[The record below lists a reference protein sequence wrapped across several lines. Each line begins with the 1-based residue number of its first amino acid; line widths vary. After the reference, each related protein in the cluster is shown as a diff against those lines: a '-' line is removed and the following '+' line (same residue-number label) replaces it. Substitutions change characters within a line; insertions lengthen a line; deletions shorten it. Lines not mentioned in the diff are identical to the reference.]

1 MTLARR
7 MVLTG
12 VTGLTLGLGFGAA
25 GSVLARPEQRTDS
38 RDIGTFGQEAGTT
51 TSDVVADSSVG
62 DEGQGLPTSGLFI
75 GSGLGESLSADD
87 SARETRDRLVT
98 IFSAMEAQDA
108 GRVIAL
114 LDDDV
119 ASDILSRLTDR
130 KVAQILATMPE
141 QRAAEL
147 TRLLLTSEG

>member
-7 MVLTG
+7 IMLTG
-12 VTGLTLGLGFGAA
+12 VTGLTVGLAFGAA
-25 GSVLARPEQRTDS
+25 GSVLARPEQRTDT
-38 RDIGTFGQEAGTT
+38 RGIGTYGEDAATT
-51 TSDVVADSSVG
+51 NSDVVADSSVG
-62 DEGQGLPTSGLFI
+62 DQGQGLPTSGLII
-75 GSGLGESLSADD
+75 GSGFGASLSTDD